1 MILISLTQFSFVV
14 VMELDMLP
22 FHDSQDHFL
31 FRMLE
36 GSSDA
41 FTANSFHES
50 PPGIIDEDYSPN
62 SSSDSLTQLGPV
74 SQFSSKDNLS
84 FFNDPRGSDIKQ
96 RLHSIV
102 SDQRQCTNEKMSKLI
117 LGLPVLYYPDI
128 EIIRQDLLQRVP
140 TGNLQRSRFGYRA
153 ACCIGFISEQ
163 FQLDRH
169 VLGFV
174 KECESFQRNCVPI
187 CEAITAKRMEIYA
200 FVEAVDLFRSRLIQ
214 WCLTIQKL
222 HKVAQE
228 WNFREFGYLKNTSF
242 VKECRIVKQN
252 LKSVENTKLELY
264 SILSEI
270 HKDLASVDQSTKRA
284 IGIENQ
290 WTSIQRMFEAIH
302 DKYGDQEYLMDT
314 YTFPLW
320 HYFDQAGTIL
330 DTDSRKIFLEFA
342 QAQKHLKQDISSA
355 EELLLLVAEHIM
367 WSQLALLKIE
377 KCATKYLGRLA
388 GTDFPHLGLNSL

>member
-1 MILISLTQFSFVV
+1 MMLISFTQFSFVV
-14 VMELDMLP
+14 VMEMDMLP

-41 FTANSFHES
+41 FTASSLQES
-50 PPGIIDEDYSPN
+50 LPGIIDEAYSPN
-62 SSSDSLTQLGPV
+62 SSSDSFTQLGPV

-96 RLHSIV
+96 RLHRIV
-102 SDQRQCTNEKMSKLI
+102 SDQRQCTNEKMSELI

-128 EIIRQDLLQRVP
+128 EIVRQDLLQRVP
-140 TGNLQRSRFGYRA
+140 IGNLQRSRFGYRA

-163 FQLDRH
+163 TQLDRN
-169 VLGFV
+169 VLAFV

-214 WCLTIQKL
+214 WCLAIQKL

-228 WNFREFGYLKNTSF
+228 WNFREFGFLKNTSF
-242 VKECRIVKQN
+242 VKECRMVKQN

-270 HKDLASVDQSTKRA
+270 HKDLTSVDQSTNRA
-284 IGIENQ
+284 IEIENQ

-302 DKYGDQEYLMDT
+302 DKYGDQEYLMEA

-330 DTDSRKIFLEFA
+330 DTDSRKIFMEYA
-342 QAQKHLKQDISSA
+342 QAQKHLKKDISRA
-355 EELLLLVAEHIM
+355 EELLLLAAEHIM

-377 KCATKYLGRLA
+377 NCATKYVGRLT
-388 GTDFPHLGLNSL
+388 GSDIPHLAV